1 MSNEPGIDT
10 SQGGLPQD
18 QQQNSTPGG
27 GRQMGGGP
35 ERSDVAAPG
44 GSSGSGGYGNAQNQQ
59 NHQGQARAPGEG
71 SSDEQLSRGE
81 RFDEAQ
87 GGGRGADAVSYDAD
101 DLAEDQAAH
110 QDRGQNLASEGADGA
125 DPLL

>member
-1 MSNEPGIDT
+1 MSEGQGIDT
-10 SQGGLPQD
+10 GQGGLPRD
-18 QQQNSTPGG
+18 QQQNSAPDG

-59 NHQGQARAPGEG
+59 NHQGQARDPQDRGD
-71 SSDEQLSRGE
+71 DEQLSRGE

-87 GGGRGADAVSYDAD
+87 GGGRGTGAVSYNAD
-101 DLAEDQAAH
+101 DIAEDQAAH
-110 QDRGQNLASEGADGA
+110 QDRGQSLADEDRSAG
-125 DPLL
+125 